1 MVRASEHLESLEDCG
16 VELEYI
22 QYVSI
27 YPIYISMYGYD
38 AERAEGSDVPLSVDG
53 IEPPQLE
60 TRQTPLVWYG
70 RAEVSDFLFCK
81 VSTAQSLKRVH
92 VTQPWVQRAQ
102 WISVRPT
109 HGHPPTLN
117 LLDWDIFEDTSIK
130 ARIKFKYIFGNW
142 YLTE

>member
-1 MVRASEHLESLEDCG
+1 MVRASEQLKSLEDCD
-16 VELEYI
+16 V
-22 QYVSI
+22 
-27 YPIYISMYGYD
+27 
-38 AERAEGSDVPLSVDG
+38 ERAERSDVL
-53 IEPPQLE
+53 PPKLE
-60 TRQTPLVWYG
+60 TRQTPLVWSG
-70 RAEVSDFLFCK
+70 RVEVSDFFFCK
-81 VSTAQSLKRVH
+81 VSPAQSLKRVH

-117 LLDWDIFEDTSIK
+117 LLDWDQDIFKDTSSK